1 MIKNGGV
8 EMKKE
13 FKIIFNIIAISGL
26 LGWIG
31 AILAYCI
38 DMPLWLIYVC
48 CGIAL
53 PFPIIMLISWINEII
68 QKHKNKK
75 KRYEMTATI
84 TNGKTKQIEKEITKY
99 YDKCDISKF
108 FEDIGEVTIIEN
120 MEIELKVIEIIEEPK

>member
-1 MIKNGGV
+1 
-8 EMKKE
+8 MKKE
-13 FKIIFNIIAISGL
+13 FKIIFNIIAILGL
-26 LGWIG
+26 IG
-31 AILAYCI
+31 LIGCILSFFI
-38 DMPLWLIYVC
+38 VIPSWLVSVC

-53 PFPIIMLISWINEII
+53 PFPIIMII
-68 QKHKNKK
+68 YSSIEMIKDYKNKK
-75 KRYEMTATI
+75 KRYEMTAII